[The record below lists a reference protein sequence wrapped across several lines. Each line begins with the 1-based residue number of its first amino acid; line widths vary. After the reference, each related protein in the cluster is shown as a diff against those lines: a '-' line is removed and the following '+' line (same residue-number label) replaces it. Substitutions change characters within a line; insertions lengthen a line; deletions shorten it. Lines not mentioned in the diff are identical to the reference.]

1 MEARHTHATREQ
13 AMLERRSQV
22 RFTDIELVMLS
33 WEENG
38 TTLKQLGNVEDVSLN
53 GIGVII
59 DDALP
64 IGTLLNIS
72 YGEGSLT
79 GIVRHQRRQSERHFI
94 GIELGLASRGSALH
108 FDPEM
113 LVG

>member
-1 MEARHTHATREQ
+1 MV
-13 AMLERRSQV
+13 ERRSHV
-22 RFTDIELVMLS
+22 RFNDIDLVMLS

-53 GIGVII
+53 GMGVII
-59 DDALP
+59 DDPLP

-72 YGEGSLT
+72 YGEGNLT
-79 GIVRHQRRQSERHFI
+79 GIVRHQGRQAERHFV
-94 GIELGLASRGSALH
+94 GIELGVVSRGSALL
-108 FDPEM
+108 FGPEL